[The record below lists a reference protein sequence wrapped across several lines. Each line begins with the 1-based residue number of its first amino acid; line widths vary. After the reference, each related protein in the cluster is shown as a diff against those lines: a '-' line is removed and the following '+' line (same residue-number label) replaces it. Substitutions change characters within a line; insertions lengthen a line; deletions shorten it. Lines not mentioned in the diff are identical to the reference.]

1 MEKKYIDVEHFN
13 EDLLR
18 SIAKNNRSDLIELAR
33 GIVELLDLEPAA
45 DVAPVVHGDWI
56 PTTKHKWETDENG
69 KIKEWSWYHEFH
81 NGPTCVI
88 CGAHPCV
95 HCNPAWEE
103 DENCYEHFVCSI
115 CGRHEEVK
123 HPYCHCGAKMDGEMK
138 EV

>member
-1 MEKKYIDVEHFN
+1 MVKEYIDREYYC
-13 EDLLR
+13 
-18 SIAKNNRSDLIELAR
+18 NNICRCPGAECDKTKCPIWTA
-33 GIVELLDLEPAA
+33 PAA
-45 DVAPVVHGDWI
+45 DVAPVVHGEWI

-69 KIKEWSWYHEFH
+69 KIKEWAWYHEFH

-103 DENCYEHFVCSI
+103 DENCCEHFVCSI

-123 HPYCHCGAKMDGEMK
+123 HPYCHCGAKMDGGK
-138 EV
+138 